1 MNTCRRSRACYTAG
15 CRNEPCRTAN
25 YRYMKRLT
33 YDYARGQKR
42 RIDATQTRVWV
53 ERLAA
58 HGWNYAQIADAAG
71 TTRVTIRRI
80 ATGEARNISRH
91 IASGVLAIRL
101 GRPSRGRVDATG
113 TTRRLRAL
121 AVLGYPIHAIAEA
134 AAVDI
139 STLQGHLAARSVSVQ
154 APIAQRI
161 ASTYRRLCFTPGPS
175 DRVRR
180 RAAARGWYGPLA
192 WDDID
197 DPASPPSEG
206 EGEQGDVV
214 LSRDELAAYRRA
226 EVEHLG
232 SYGAPAQEIADRIGL
247 AVKGDENILRQLE
260 NGQANSRDTKGV
272 SA

>member
-1 MNTCRRSRACYTAG
+1 MTTCRRSRACYLAG
-15 CRNEPCRTAN
+15 CRTEPCRTAN
-25 YRYMKRLT
+25 YRYMKRLQ
-33 YDYARGQKR
+33 YDHARGQKR

-58 HGWNYAQIADAAG
+58 HGWNYAQIAAAAG

-91 IASGVLAIRL
+91 IASGVLAIHL

-121 AVLGYPIHAIAEA
+121 AVLGYPIHAIAET

-175 DRVRR
+175 DVARA

-192 WDDID
+192 WEDID
-197 DPASPPSEG
+197 DPACEPEPPTVETEKATG
-206 EGEQGDVV
+206 RPATIDADLVMQLTADG
-214 LSRDELAAYRRA
+214 LSKQQIAWELGCTVRSVERIHDRR
-226 EVEHLG
+226 LIPTP
-232 SYGAPAQEIADRIGL
+232 APAAIPAACG
-247 AVKGDENILRQLE
+247 A
-260 NGQANSRDTKGV
+260 
-272 SA
+272 